1 MNLEFKRFKKA
12 YYTEYASWFSDPAL
26 NRHLGPMDLAWLEAT
41 LSQLESQG
49 VTWAVFCS
57 RELIAV
63 VETSFEEENCLPAA
77 ITAIATKPSFRQRGI
92 GTSVLQMIRKLHGSK
107 GISEHI
113 AYVCVDN
120 EAGRRCLTKAG
131 FVAVSSQPDE
141 RGYIEF
147 RHYA

>member
-1 MNLEFKRFKKA
+1 MNLEFKRFKKE
-12 YYTEYASWFSDPAL
+12 YYTEYASWFSDPEL

-63 VETSFEEENCLPAA
+63 VETSFEEENCLLAA

-131 FVAVSSQPDE
+131 FVAVSSRPDE